1 MPNGE
6 SWPPVT
12 DGAVEFEEE
21 NNWLLV
27 TASGT

>member
-1 MPNGE
+1 MSDGK
-6 SWPPVT
+6 SWLPVT
-12 DGAVEFEEE
+12 DGPVEFEEE